1 MKKLNEEIKTGQL
14 KQVYLLC
21 GEEAYLRSQ
30 YKDRLKTALLDG
42 GDPMNLHYFE
52 GKGIQPGEV
61 IDLAETMPFLSERR
75 VLVLENSEFFKHG
88 GEQLAEYLASPAQTA
103 FFVFVEPAAD
113 KRSKLYKAV
122 QAKGRV
128 IECNTQIGRAHV

>member
-21 GEEAYLRSQ
+21 GEEAYLRTQ
-30 YKDRLKTALLDG
+30 YRDRLKTALLDG

-52 GKGIQPGEV
+52 GKGIQQGEV
-61 IDLAETMPFLSERR
+61 IDLAETMPFLASRR

-88 GEQLAEYLASPAQTA
+88 GEALAEYLAAPAQTA
-103 FFVFVEPAAD
+103 FLCLWNLRRINAANFT
-113 KRSKLYKAV
+113 KQSRRAAAWSSAIRRTRRS
-122 QAKGRV
+122 
-128 IECNTQIGRAHV
+128 